1 MTSLLRAKG
10 GNWRSISRHLTQT
23 FIEIVLPPV
32 CAGCGSVG
40 HQFCDECQ
48 ATVAWVV
55 EPVCRRCGR
64 PEISTASLCASCS
77 LTPPPLELIRAAT
90 HHAKPVRKIL
100 HKMKYQGYF
109 ALARPLGELM
119 VAAWPRWEH
128 ELDLVVPIP
137 LHSQRKRERGY
148 NQSELLSDVLEQEL
162 DLPSRPPALNRSRH
176 TRPQLGLT
184 ANERRANVLDAF
196 SANRAIVQGK
206 RIMLVDDVFTTGST
220 LTAAAEAL
228 YQAGARSVTAYCLTT
243 AAQITDDEADL
254 Q

>member
-1 MTSLLRAKG
+1 
-10 GNWRSISRHLTQT
+10 
-23 FIEIVLPPV
+23 
-32 CAGCGSVG
+32 
-40 HQFCDECQ
+40 
-48 ATVAWVV
+48 
-55 EPVCRRCGR
+55 
-64 PEISTASLCASCS
+64 
-77 LTPPPLELIRAAT
+77 
-90 HHAKPVRKIL
+90 
-100 HKMKYQGYF
+100 MKYEGYF

-128 ELDLVVPIP
+128 QLDLVVPIP
-137 LHSQRKRERGY
+137 LHPQRKRKRGY
-148 NQSELLSDVLEQEL
+148 NQSELLTDVLEQEL
-162 DLPSRPPALNRSRH
+162 DLPSLAAALNRSRH

-184 ANERRANVLDAF
+184 ADERRANVLDAF
-196 SANRAIVQGK
+196 TANRALVQGK